1 MITNGGGTAPNVVP
15 AEAGSL
21 YSVRAPRMDQ
31 LNPLFERVKDIARG
45 AALMT
50 GTELEI
56 LVYSGMSNMLLNETI
71 NNVLQKKLEEVGAPI
86 FSQEDEAFAKEIS
99 KTIPRDSLDE
109 AAPYSGLD
117 ADTLAALKKSVLH
130 EGVLPPYKSEIVQMG
145 STDVGDVSWA
155 APVGQIGTACMALGT
170 PGHSWQIVAQG
181 RMGIGHKG
189 MLYAGKVM
197 ALGALEFMS
206 SPELVRKAKEE
217 FKRRRAAADY
227 VSPIPDGLKP
237 PLDI

>member
-1 MITNGGGTAPNVVP
+1 
-15 AEAGSL
+15 
-21 YSVRAPRMDQ
+21 
-31 LNPLFERVKDIARG
+31 
-45 AALMT
+45 
-50 GTELEI
+50 
-56 LVYSGMSNMLLNETI
+56 MSNMLLNETI
-71 NNVLQKKLEEVGAPI
+71 NNVLQKKLEAVGAPK

-117 ADTLAALKKSVLH
+117 ADTIAAMKKNVLH
-130 EGVLPPYKSEIVQMG
+130 EGVLPPYKAEIVQMG

-197 ALGALEFMS
+197 ALAAVEFMR
-206 SPELVRKAKEE
+206 SPELVRNAKEE